1 MKITENDFQNFQ
13 KQHFPSLFKPCF
25 ICVQQVV
32 VLYAR
37 NVLYY
42 NLNYVELNQYCLL
55 LFSKKGTMQVITATV
70 TNVFISASK
79 YKKIQDKSI
88 KKF

>member
-1 MKITENDFQNFQ
+1 MTLNNVREFCKLFKITENDFQNFQ

-37 NVLYY
+37 NVLHY

-55 LFSKKGTMQVITATV
+55 LFSKK
-70 TNVFISASK
+70 SDLP
-79 YKKIQDKSI
+79 KKSDNAGHHS
-88 KKF
+88 